1 MILEVDELTHRYGDD
16 PAVSGVSVSLE
27 AGELLA
33 VLGPSGCGK
42 TTLVQAIAGHVR
54 PTAGRVRLRG
64 REVTDDPPERRRI
77 GVVFQESTLFPHLTV
92 AENVAYGLRARGV
105 DREQR
110 RATVARYLEL
120 VSLEESHD
128 VYPAELSGG
137 QRRRVEL
144 ARALAPE
151 PDVLVLDEPLS
162 ALDRNLRVGLREEI
176 REIQRE
182 TGVTTLVVTHDQ
194 EEAMALADRMAVM
207 DDGEIAAVGAPREL
221 YESPPNPFVAS
232 FLGRS
237 STLEGVLSSK
247 TPPTIAL
254 GNAEFRI
261 DSIDGLEVGDP
272 ITCHVRPET
281 VLLNE
286 TGDSLVGEVREVTD
300 RGRRYDLEVR
310 LEGGDV
316 LTVECRSDP
325 PEAGERVGVD
335 LEGAS
340 LTVFPAHR

>member
-1 MILEVDELTHRYGDD
+1 MILEVDDLTHRYGDE

-42 TTLVQAIAGHVR
+42 TTLVQAIAGHLR
-54 PTAGRVRLRG
+54 PTAGSVRLRG
-64 REVTDDPPERRRI
+64 RVVTDEPPERRRI
-77 GVVFQESTLFPHLTV
+77 GLLFQESTLFPHLTV

-110 RATVARYLEL
+110 RATVARYLEF
-120 VSLEESHD
+120 VSLEDSHRA
-128 VYPAELSGG
+128 YPAELSGG

-162 ALDRNLRVGLREEI
+162 ALDRSLRVGLREEI

-194 EEAMALADRMAVM
+194 EEAMALADRLVVM
-207 DDGEIAAVGAPREL
+207 NDGEVAGVGAPREL

-237 STLEGVLSSK
+237 VTLEGTV
-247 TPPTIAL
+247 TGTAPPTVAL
-254 GNAEFRI
+254 GTAEVRVE
-261 DSIDGLEVGDP
+261 SVGGLEAGDP
-272 ITCHVRPET
+272 VTCHVRPET
-281 VLLNE
+281 VSLNG
-286 TGDSLVGEVREVTD
+286 TGDDLAGEVREVAD
-300 RGRRYDLEVR
+300 LGRRYDLEVR
-310 LEGGDV
+310 LETGDT
-316 LTVECRSDP
+316 LLVECRSDP
-325 PEAGERVGVD
+325 PGVGERVGID

-340 LTVFPAHR
+340 LTVF